1 MKSFFIISFSVLL
14 SLNLSSNELEWVDE
28 QIEAIKPPR
37 EGISESEI
45 ASLKDPFI
53 FLKKTDTKST
63 AVDATTPTVFTAE
76 ATDSPKIKVLP
87 QKKKFILDAIIN
99 KSALINGKWYRISD
113 KIDDYTV
120 SRIDTTSITLSKKG
134 KEEILST
141 SSKNLNL
148 KFKNK

>member
-1 MKSFFIISFSVLL
+1 MKRFFIITLLLLL

-37 EGISESEI
+37 EGISEAEI

-53 FLKKTDTKST
+53 FVKKADTKSNVI
-63 AVDATTPTVFTAE
+63 AAAPTVFTPE
-76 ATDSPKIKVLP
+76 TTDAPKIKVSP
-87 QKKKFILDAIIN
+87 QKKNFILDAIIN

-120 SRIDTTSITLSKKG
+120 SKIDTTSITLSKKG

>member
-1 MKSFFIISFSVLL
+1 MKSFFIISFLLLL

-37 EGISESEI
+37 EGVSEIEI

-53 FLKKTDTKST
+53 FLKKADTKNNVI
-63 AVDATTPTVFTAE
+63 AAAPAVFTSDT
-76 ATDSPKIKVLP
+76 TDLPKVKVLP

-99 KSALINGKWYRISD
+99 KSALINGKWYTISD

-120 SRIDTTSITLSKKG
+120 SKIGTTSITLSKKG

>member
-1 MKSFFIISFSVLL
+1 MKSFFIISFLLLL

-37 EGISESEI
+37 EGISEAEI

-53 FLKKTDTKST
+53 FLKKADTKSSVIAT
-63 AVDATTPTVFTAE
+63 APTVFTSE
-76 ATDSPKIKVLP
+76 TTDSPKIRVLP

-99 KSALINGKWYRISD
+99 KSALINGKWYTISD

-120 SRIDTTSITLSKKG
+120 SKIDTTSVTLLKKG
-134 KEEILST
+134 KEERLST